1 MYNNISINN
10 ISITLQYCIVFL
22 QKPIVILVSYT
33 VCNLNFETLDLFTVK
48 LWEFCKAKYI
58 IIVITIMIIK

>member
-1 MYNNISINN
+1 MYKNISINN

-48 LWEFCKAKYI
+48 L
-58 IIVITIMIIK
+58 